1 MWVAAVG
8 GGRHNNYYYFY
19 VFKTDLTQ
27 FRSICYSNLEVWCL
41 RCKVELTDKITQ
53 IFISSLKIR
62 FDLGYGAKTNRNQ
75 CGMKVQIMLPENIEK
90 GY

>member
-1 MWVAAVG
+1 MG
-8 GGRHNNYYYFY
+8 GGGETKQLLLFLY